1 MIRPLRRRH
10 RGLIATLFLLLAVAA
25 LLALTH
31 PAPSAR
37 MDTMPSAL
45 GARPTNDD
53 PTTEDKLNLRVPR
66 VLSGNSPARG
76 SRTSP

>member
-10 RGLIATLFLLLAVAA
+10 RGLVATLFLLLAVAA

-37 MDTMPSAL
+37 VPALPPIVVSA
-45 GARPTNDD
+45 A
-53 PTTEDKLNLRVPR
+53 
-66 VLSGNSPARG
+66 G